1 MHRDAAEHAADR
13 ALEIA
18 YARFACVVGD
28 DRVDRVVRELA
39 LLSRETVRFELTLD
53 QIALRDLR
61 FLGFRIAGQLDHFHP
76 VAQRRRNRVEH
87 IGRCDEQHL
96 RQIERHAEIV
106 VAERRVLL
114 RIEHFEE
121 RGGRIA
127 LNAVT
132 ELVDLVQHH
141 HAIARAGAA
150 HALND
155 VAGQR
160 ADVRAAVATDFRFIV
175 NAAQADADKLATG
188 RFGDALAERRLADAG
203 RTDKAQDR
211 TLALRVQLAHREI
224 LEDASLHLVE
234 AEVVIIQDVA
244 SACDVDMVFGR
255 LRPRHFGQPLEIRA
269 EHRVL
274 ARALLHPL
282 EALQLFARMLIDF
295 RWHLRFVDRLR
306 QIGDLAAGFAAVAQL
321 LVDRLQ
327 LLAQQQVALR
337 FRQAL
342 LCLIADLARQPQHF
356 DPADEMREHGVET
369 LL

>member
-1 MHRDAAEHAADR
+1 MAEHAADR
-13 ALEIA
+13 AFEIA
-18 YARFACVVGD
+18 HAGLARVIGD
-28 DRVDRVVRELA
+28 DRMHGGVAEVA
-39 LLSRETVRFELTLD
+39 LLGVEAIRFELTLD
-53 QIALRDLR
+53 QIAPRDLG
-61 FLGFRIAGQLDHFHP
+61 FLGFRVAGKLDHFHP
-76 VAQRRRNRVEH
+76 IAQRTRNRIEH
-87 IGRCDEQHL
+87 VCRADEHHL
-96 RQIERHAEIV
+96 RQIEWHREIV
-106 VAERRVLL
+106 IAKGRVLL
-114 RIEHFEE
+114 RIEHFEQ
-121 RGGRIA
+121 RRGRIA

-224 LEDASLHLVE
+224 FEDAPLHLVE
-234 AEVVIIQDVA
+234 TEVVIIQNVA
-244 SACDVDMVFGR
+244 SACDVDMVVGR
-255 LRPRHFGQPLEIRA
+255 LRPRHFGQPFEIRA
-269 EHRVL
+269 EHWIL

-295 RWHLRFVDRLR
+295 CRHLRFVDRLR